1 MKTLASAWPLRRQ
14 LSMLGSTALIAL
26 ALGLALALSGQIH
39 FPQHPTGP
47 VSFAIA
53 SPAPGASVTSPV
65 TLDVT
70 VNGAQIG
77 YPYTGKDHLHVS
89 VDGGPAEALY
99 KNRPLTLDLAPGR
112 HTVGVELAGPN
123 HAALMLPKY
132 VQFTVR

>member
-1 MKTLASAWPLRRQ
+1 MKTLVSRWPLRRQ
-14 LSMLGSTALIAL
+14 LSLLGSTALIAV
-26 ALGLALALSGQIH
+26 ALGLSLALSGQIH
-39 FPQHPTGP
+39 FTQHPTGP

-53 SPAPGASVTSPV
+53 SPANGASVTSPV
-65 TLDVT
+65 TLDIS

-89 VDGGPAEALY
+89 IDGGPTEAVY
-99 KNRPLTLDLAPGR
+99 KNRPLTLNLAPGH